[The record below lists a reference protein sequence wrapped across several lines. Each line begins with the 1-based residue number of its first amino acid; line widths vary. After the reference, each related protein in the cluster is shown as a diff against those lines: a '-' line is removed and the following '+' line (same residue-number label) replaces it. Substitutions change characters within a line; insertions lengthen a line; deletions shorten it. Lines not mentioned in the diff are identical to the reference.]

1 MIGLADIEEARVR
14 IGEVVKTTPCLKS
27 WTFSEELGMQALF
40 KYETLQ
46 LTGSFKVRGAYNKI
60 TSLPRSVVERGVITA
75 SAGNHAQGVA
85 FSASQAR
92 VPSTIVMPKTT
103 PLIKIENTR
112 RLGGRVVLAGEI
124 FDEACEAARRL
135 EAEKGLV
142 FVHPFDDEQVIAGQG
157 TIGLEILE
165 QVPETEA
172 IVVPIGGGGLISG
185 IATAVK
191 ERRPAVRIYGVQTEA
206 APAMVESFR
215 AGRVVPC
222 PASRSVAD
230 GIAVKQPGELTFE
243 YVRRYVDGVVTVS
256 ENAIRAAVI
265 RLLETGKS
273 VTEGAAAT
281 AFAAVAGHLI
291 PDLAGRHVVMV
302 LSGANIDLALLA
314 RIIDRSLVE
323 NHRLVRFRTR
333 VPDRPGGLAE
343 LLQVI
348 AQHGGNVLRIQHDRV
363 FMYAG
368 FWQAQIDVTLE
379 TRNEEHIEEL
389 HQALMSGGYEVE
401 WPNFFAGPP
410 AA

>member
-1 MIGLADIEEARVR
+1 MIGLADIERARAR
-14 IGEVVKTTPCLKS
+14 IASILETTPCRMS
-27 WTFSEELGMQALF
+27 PAFSEQLGMRAFF

-60 TSLPRSVVERGVITA
+60 SSLSRSEAERGVITA

-85 FSASQAR
+85 FSACQAG
-92 VPSTIVMPKTT
+92 VPSTIVMPRTT

-112 RLGGRVVLAGEI
+112 RLGGRVVLAGEV
-124 FDEACEAARRL
+124 FDEACEEARRL

-165 QVPETEA
+165 QVPEVEV
-172 IVVPIGGGGLISG
+172 IVVPVGGGGLISG
-185 IATAVK
+185 IVAAVK
-191 ERRPAVRIYGVQTEA
+191 AKKPSVRIYGVQTEA
-206 APAMVESFR
+206 APAMAESFR
-215 AGRVVPC
+215 AGRAVTC
-222 PASRSVAD
+222 QASRSVAD
-230 GIAVKQPGELTFE
+230 GIAVKGPGDLTFE
-243 YVRRYVDGVVTVS
+243 YIRRYVDDVVTVS
-256 ENAIRAAVI
+256 EDAIRAAVI
-265 RLLETGKS
+265 RLLETGKT
-273 VTEGAAAT
+273 VVEGAAAA
-281 AFAAVAGHLI
+281 AFAAVAGRQI
-291 PDLAGRHVVMV
+291 PELAQRSVVMV

-323 NHRLVRFRTR
+323 SHRLVRFRTR

-389 HQALMSGGYEVE
+389 HQALLTEGYEVE
-401 WPNFFAGPP
+401 WPNLFAGPP

>member
-1 MIGLADIEEARVR
+1 VIGLADIERARAR
-14 IGEVVKTTPCLKS
+14 IASILETTPCRMS
-27 WTFSEELGMQALF
+27 PAFSEQLGMRAFF

-60 TSLPRSVVERGVITA
+60 SSLSRSEAERGVITA

-85 FSASQAR
+85 FSACQAG
-92 VPSTIVMPKTT
+92 VPSTIVMPRTT

-112 RLGGRVVLAGEI
+112 RLGGRVVLAGEV
-124 FDEACEAARRL
+124 FDEACEEARRL

-165 QVPETEA
+165 QVPEVEV
-172 IVVPIGGGGLISG
+172 IVVPVGGGGLISG
-185 IATAVK
+185 IVAAVK
-191 ERRPAVRIYGVQTEA
+191 AKKPSVRIYGVQTEA
-206 APAMVESFR
+206 APAMAESFR
-215 AGRVVPC
+215 AGRAVTC
-222 PASRSVAD
+222 QASRSVAD
-230 GIAVKQPGELTFE
+230 GIAVKGPGDLTFE
-243 YVRRYVDGVVTVS
+243 YIRRYVDDVVTVS
-256 ENAIRAAVI
+256 EDAIRAAVI
-265 RLLETGKS
+265 RLLETGKT
-273 VTEGAAAT
+273 VVEGAAAA
-281 AFAAVAGHLI
+281 AFAAVAGRQI
-291 PDLAGRHVVMV
+291 PELAQRSVVMV

-323 NHRLVRFRTR
+323 SHRLVRFRTR

-389 HQALMSGGYEVE
+389 HQALLTEGYEVE
-401 WPNFFAGPP
+401 WPNLFAGPP